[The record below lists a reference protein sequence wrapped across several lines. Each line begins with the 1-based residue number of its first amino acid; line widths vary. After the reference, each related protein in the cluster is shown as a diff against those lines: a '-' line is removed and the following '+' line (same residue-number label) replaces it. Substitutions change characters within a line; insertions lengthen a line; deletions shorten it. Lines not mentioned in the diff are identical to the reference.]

1 MFVHGAMC
9 ISYSGRCLIS
19 NYLTGRDS
27 NRGACTQPCRWK
39 YNLTEEKRPG
49 QFFPVTEDENGT
61 YFFNSKDMCLLPYLK
76 DIIECGVDSLKIEG
90 RMKSIHYVASE

>member
-39 YNLTEEKRPG
+39 YNLTEEKKRPG

-76 DIIECGVDSLKIEG
+76 ISLN
-90 RMKSIHYVASE
+90 VV